1 MKGLLIMIAGVTLLA
16 GGIGCSVVKQS
27 TSGGSTHEPSGEM
40 IETPDGLMTVEEWNK
55 SLSAE

>member
-1 MKGLLIMIAGVTLLA
+1 MIAGVTLLA